1 MKKYLALF
9 LALVMLLLCTACGGT
24 ANNDDP
30 PVEDESGSV
39 DNTKTSDDAAEPI
52 TLGVTS
58 LEYALADADAEPEG
72 FICVV
77 DRGDKYYWQVG
88 VDDFDELREIYGL
101 NADDTTYTYVY
112 VAAEN
117 GEKYPYLYPEL
128 EGWKAYVYGI
138 TAWFTDDYMDGL
150 TEAFNEWLQEVYS
163 KFDFVTIRNATYDE
177 YLANSPADDYEV
189 TEEDIA
195 LFEAYTA
202 HGVNRDQVY
211 AVCVKELG
219 KSVGYDAYQ
228 YLKTKVA
235 DKLRNK
241 ADVGTLLREMGI
253 TNTGGTQEGFGG
265 GVAAT
270 YFDFDCDEWKAMEEG
285 IETVRQMLAR
295 GLTYSNASDNMNR
308 LHALDGGRILYEAS
322 TNSTS
327 SNNAFAIVVGKD
339 GTLYWR
345 AGLDSCDTV
354 RTVFDLTGED
364 YLDLQVYPV
373 IDKEKAE
380 YSLPDGLNPDVT
392 RYFIYFEDDAVTWT
406 VQTRNGA
413 EFPDWFTSDMES
425 AVMAAFEEWKPQVY
439 SHFDRDAALAMFPD
453 EFKNVGTYTDEDV
466 ALLKE
471 YVTVL
476 RDLEAQG
483 LSMSGVL
490 RESISPVVGSTMLAE
505 VGDWINAKWRMVHT
519 DCPLP
524 GMKIGYIAYYGLAS
538 YNDPDD
544 TLDTDIL
551 NVLTGSVFTD
561 IEWTYTTEDG
571 GYPFQAGLDL
581 LNKGLVVYSD
591 PKNVWHIASG
601 EDCTVLFAISEEEL
615 LAN

>member
-9 LALVMLLLCTACGGT
+9 LALVMLLGVAACGG
-24 ANNDDP
+24 
-30 PVEDESGSV
+30 SGGTDAGST
-39 DNTKTSDDAAEPI
+39 DNTDTPEISDDAAETI
-52 TLGVTS
+52 TLGVKS
-58 LEYALADADAEPEG
+58 LEFANAAADAEPEG

-88 VDDFDELREIYGL
+88 VDDYEELYEIFNL
-101 NADDTTYTYVY
+101 TSDASTYTHVF

-117 GEKYPYLYPEL
+117 EEKYPYLYPEL
-128 EGWKAYVYGI
+128 EGWKAYI
-138 TAWFTDDYMDGL
+138 TADSTSAWFSDEYQDGVVD
-150 TEAFNEWLQEVYS
+150 AFNEWLNEVYS
-163 KFDFVTIRNATYDE
+163 KIDVVAIREADYKV
-177 YLANSPADDYEV
+177 YLENSPAEDYVV

-195 LFEAYTA
+195 LFDAYTA

-211 AVCVKELG
+211 AICVQELG

-241 ADVGTLLREMGI
+241 ADVGTLLKNMGI

-265 GVAAT
+265 GVVAT
-270 YFDFDCDEWKAMEEG
+270 YLDFDWGDLSEG
-285 IETVRQMLAR
+285 VETVRQMLAR

-308 LHALDGGRILYEAS
+308 LHALDGGRILYEQAVS
-322 TNSTS
+322 ATS
-327 SNNAFAIVVGKD
+327 SSKAFAIVAAED

-345 AGLDSCDTV
+345 AGLDNCETI
-354 RTVFDLTGED
+354 RTVFDLTGTD
-364 YLDLQVYPV
+364 GYVDLWVYPV
-373 IDKEKAE
+373 IDEAKAE
-380 YSLPDGLNPDVT
+380 HSLPDGLNPEVT
-392 RYFIYFEDDAVTWT
+392 RYFAYFEDSAVTWT
-406 VQTRNGA
+406 LQTTSGDT

-425 AVMAAFEEWKPQVY
+425 AVMAAFEEWKTQVY
-439 SHFDRDAALAMFPD
+439 SHFDLDAAEAMFPD

-471 YVTVL
+471 YVTIL
-476 RDLEAQG
+476 KDLEAQG

-490 RESISPVVGSTMLAE
+490 RESISPVVGDTLLGEMSA
-505 VGDWINAKWRMVHT
+505 WINAKWRMVHT

-524 GMKIGYIAYYGLAS
+524 GMKIGYIEYHNLVS

-544 TLDTDIL
+544 TLDTSFLD
-551 NVLTGSVFTD
+551 VYYGSCFTD
-561 IEWTYTTEDG
+561 IEWTYTTGDG

-581 LNKGLVVYSD
+581 MNKGLVVYSD
-591 PKNVWHIASG
+591 PDDMWYIASG
-601 EDCTVLFAISEEEL
+601 SDCTVLFAISEADL
-615 LAN
+615 LAD